1 MRDSIS
7 CAGHQYTRTAHVQGY
22 NLERFVGAGEDYDD
36 LGMSTQGGEAIQVEL
51 QGNSVGPR
59 GGVTTYPIDRVY
71 MVIVSSV
78 KVELR
83 TGSCR
88 VLS

>member
-1 MRDSIS
+1 
-7 CAGHQYTRTAHVQGY
+7 
-22 NLERFVGAGEDYDD
+22 
-36 LGMSTQGGEAIQVEL
+36 MSTQGGEAIQVQL
-51 QGNSVGPR
+51 QGNVG
-59 GGVTTYPIDRVY
+59 GGFANGPIDRVY
-71 MVIVSSV
+71 MIIVSSL